1 MGKIIGVL
9 VAATAA
15 IAAAPATARAETWAR
30 FSSTDRTA
38 YLVDLDTLTLTDG
51 VANTR
56 IARVPMG
63 DDAAERGHEVEE
75 VAIRCADKQF
85 RSGAT
90 ISYGPDGV
98 ETDRYTEETPW
109 EPARE
114 GTLYAG
120 VLSFACEDMRP
131 AGATPYPTLQAF
143 MEGGRGR

>member
-1 MGKIIGVL
+1 MGRMTTIITGMVL
-9 VAATAA
+9 ATAF
-15 IAAAPATARAETWAR
+15 AAPAEAETWAR

-38 YLVDLDTLTLTDG
+38 YLVDLDTLTPTDG
-51 VANTR
+51 LANTR
-56 IARVPMG
+56 IARVPLG

-75 VAIRCADKQF
+75 ITIRCADKQF

-98 ETDRYTEETPW
+98 ETDRYTEETSW
-109 EPARE
+109 ESARE
-114 GTLYAG
+114 GTQYAH

>member
-1 MGKIIGVL
+1 MGRITIIM
-9 VAATAA
+9 AATAFA
-15 IAAAPATARAETWAR
+15 TAFAAPATAETWAR

-38 YLVDLDTLTLTDG
+38 YLVDLDTLTPTEGLAT
-51 VANTR
+51 TR
-56 IARVPMG
+56 IARVPLG

-75 VAIRCADKQF
+75 ITIRCADKQF

-90 ISYGPDGV
+90 ISYGPDGA
-98 ETDRYTEETPW
+98 ETDRYTDETPW

-131 AGATPYPTLQAF
+131 ADATPYPTLQAF